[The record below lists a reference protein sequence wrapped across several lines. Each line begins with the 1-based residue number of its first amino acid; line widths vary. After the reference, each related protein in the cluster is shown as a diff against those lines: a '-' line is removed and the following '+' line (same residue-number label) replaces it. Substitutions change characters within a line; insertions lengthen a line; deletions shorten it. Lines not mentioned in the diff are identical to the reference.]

1 MSVAKWILGG
11 LGFVLSGPIGA
22 ILGAILGSMVDK
34 GVALLS
40 SDSGSGNTYDRT
52 GRTGTTYSNRRPT
65 VGDIRVSI
73 LVLIACVMKA
83 DGRLLKSELDHV
95 KAYLRA
101 NYDEESAKQ
110 ALQLL
115 KQLLEKDIDPVS
127 VSRQIGE
134 NVNYSTRLEIVHM
147 LLDLANV
154 DGDFD
159 SREQQVI
166 EQIAAGMGLSQADYN
181 SLAALYQKAKD
192 PNWAYT
198 VLEIDP
204 SASDDEVK
212 KAYRRM
218 ALRYHPDKVAGAGEE
233 VVKNA
238 TEKFR
243 AVNEAYESIKS
254 ARGIV

>member
-1 MSVAKWILGG
+1 M
-11 LGFVLSGPIGA
+11 LSGPIGA

-34 GVALLS
+34 GIAVLS
-40 SDSGSGNTYDRT
+40 SDGGSGNTGGGYDRT
-52 GRTGTTYSNRRPT
+52 GRSGSTYTRQRAT

-83 DGRLLKSELDHV
+83 DGRLLKSELEHV

-101 NYDEESAKQ
+101 NYDEAGAKQ

-115 KQLLEKDIDPVS
+115 KQLLERDIDPAS

-159 SREQQVI
+159 PREQQVI
-166 EQIAAGMGLSQADYN
+166 EQIAAGMGLTQADYN
-181 SLAALYQKAKD
+181 SLAALYQKTKD

-198 VLEIDP
+198 SV
-204 SASDDEVK
+204 
-212 KAYRRM
+212 Y
-218 ALRYHPDKVAGAGEE
+218 
-233 VVKNA
+233 
-238 TEKFR
+238 
-243 AVNEAYESIKS
+243 SIGC
-254 ARGIV
+254 R